1 VYLMGVFVV
10 VGFLFCIS
18 RMDGFLIIRSRK
30 FVCPLVSYVGC
41 SCRFVCIRLMYLW
54 IVLSFM
60 CVVSLD
66 HTHW

>member
-1 VYLMGVFVV
+1 MVVFVV
-10 VGFLFCIS
+10 VGFLFSIS
-18 RMDGFLIIRSRK
+18 RLDGLLIIRRSRK

-41 SCRFVCIRLMYLW
+41 SCRFVCIRLMYSW